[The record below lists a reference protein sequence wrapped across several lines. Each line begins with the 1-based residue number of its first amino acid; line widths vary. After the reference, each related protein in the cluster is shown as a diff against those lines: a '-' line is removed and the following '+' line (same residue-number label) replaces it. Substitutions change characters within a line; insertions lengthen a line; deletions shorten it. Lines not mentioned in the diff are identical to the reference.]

1 MIALVTGAS
10 SGIGRDIAIYLNR
23 LGHDLVITG
32 REEANLKQLQKQL
45 QENGKQRVEV
55 VIADLTDTKQCIE
68 LYQRAVELYGKIDI
82 LINNAGFGLFGAFV
96 ETDLETELAM
106 IDTNIKAVHTLTKLA
121 MKDMTER
128 DQGYILNVSS
138 VAGFLPGPLMSTYY
152 GTKNYVFRFTEAIRE
167 ELKKKKSKVQ
177 ISVLCPGPVATN
189 FNEVAKVKFN
199 LRQRKSEEVAK
210 YAVDHMLKKQFV
222 IMPGIEIKVARFF
235 SKVVPDSILAE
246 FCYHMQE
253 KKKGV

>member
-177 ISVLCPGPVATN
+177 ISV
-189 FNEVAKVKFN
+189 
-199 LRQRKSEEVAK
+199 
-210 YAVDHMLKKQFV
+210 
-222 IMPGIEIKVARFF
+222 
-235 SKVVPDSILAE
+235 
-246 FCYHMQE
+246 
-253 KKKGV
+253 